1 MNQIVNNWQ
10 VRAKN
15 SIIEYFMESCFPR
28 LHEKK
33 EAWNKVLDIVILSMF
48 SRDTKIIRGG
58 RVLEMVQYGFAQL
71 CSFKRLAD
79 LNTLQKDA
87 ITVQIAE
94 PVPIL
99 AFREYIRKHPEVFET
114 KLKDGN
120 SDLQPLYLLD
130 FWLRRPT
137 LFETWLYQNLSSVHY
152 NASCAENIDKL
163 NLLSYE
169 ATIRNFDDR
178 NSAIFSSNGTMKDGF
193 NLPAF
198 LNNPTTAFF
207 MPEKEAGPDLV
218 CIVEFHTPNGIVEVP
233 LFLQA
238 KLVKDPP
245 GDTGESKY
253 CKAHELSWIRF
264 LVVFPAETKQR
275 TVASYYNYS
284 KANELFIVIDP
295 SNAELFFSSFGH
307 NVLKELK
314 RIADNDKL
322 ESERATKK
330 IKTSD

>member
-1 MNQIVNNWQ
+1 
-10 VRAKN
+10 
-15 SIIEYFMESCFPR
+15 
-28 LHEKK
+28 
-33 EAWNKVLDIVILSMF
+33 
-48 SRDTKIIRGG
+48 
-58 RVLEMVQYGFAQL
+58 
-71 CSFKRLAD
+71 
-79 LNTLQKDA
+79 
-87 ITVQIAE
+87 
-94 PVPIL
+94 
-99 AFREYIRKHPEVFET
+99 
-114 KLKDGN
+114 
-120 SDLQPLYLLD
+120 
-130 FWLRRPT
+130 
-137 LFETWLYQNLSSVHY
+137 
-152 NASCAENIDKL
+152 
-163 NLLSYE
+163 
-169 ATIRNFDDR
+169 
-178 NSAIFSSNGTMKDGF
+178 MKDGF

-245 GDTGESKY
+245 GDTGGTTDPYHFYSHGNKRTELKEKLRGEMLDCLESKY

-322 ESERATKK
+322 ESEVRYHKSLL
-330 IKTSD
+330 INCGLSFC

>member
-114 KLKDGN
+114 KVGC
-120 SDLQPLYLLD
+120 Q
-130 FWLRRPT
+130 
-137 LFETWLYQNLSSVHY
+137 
-152 NASCAENIDKL
+152 NIDKL

>member
-1 MNQIVNNWQ
+1 
-10 VRAKN
+10 
-15 SIIEYFMESCFPR
+15 MESCFPR

-58 RVLEMVQYGFAQL
+58 GVLEMVQYGFAQL

-94 PVPIL
+94 PIPIL
-99 AFREYIRKHPEVFET
+99 AFREYIRRHPEVFET
-114 KLKDGN
+114 KVGCL
-120 SDLQPLYLLD
+120 
-130 FWLRRPT
+130 
-137 LFETWLYQNLSSVHY
+137 HY
-152 NASCAENIDKL
+152 NASCAGFLFKPCL
-163 NLLSYE
+163 
-169 ATIRNFDDR
+169 TIPL
-178 NSAIFSSNGTMKDGF
+178 AELF
-193 NLPAF
+193 NAKSF
-198 LNNPTTAFF
+198 Q
-207 MPEKEAGPDLV
+207 M
-218 CIVEFHTPNGIVEVP
+218 
-233 LFLQA
+233 A
-238 KLVKDPP
+238 KLVKDPDPP
-245 GDTGESKY
+245 GDTGGTTDPYHFYSHGNKRTELKEKLRGEVLDCLESKY

-322 ESERATKK
+322 ELERATKK

>member
-99 AFREYIRKHPEVFET
+99 AFRDYIRKHPEVFET
-114 KLKDGN
+114 KVGCL
-120 SDLQPLYLLD
+120 
-130 FWLRRPT
+130 T
-137 LFETWLYQNLSSVHY
+137 ETN
-152 NASCAENIDKL
+152 
-163 NLLSYE
+163 
-169 ATIRNFDDR
+169 TI
-178 NSAIFSSNGTMKDGF
+178 
-193 NLPAF
+193 
-198 LNNPTTAFF
+198 
-207 MPEKEAGPDLV
+207 
-218 CIVEFHTPNGIVEVP
+218 
-233 LFLQA
+233 
-238 KLVKDPP
+238 
-245 GDTGESKY
+245 
-253 CKAHELSWIRF
+253 
-264 LVVFPAETKQR
+264 
-275 TVASYYNYS
+275 
-284 KANELFIVIDP
+284 
-295 SNAELFFSSFGH
+295 
-307 NVLKELK
+307 
-314 RIADNDKL
+314 
-322 ESERATKK
+322 
-330 IKTSD
+330 